1 MSLTIQLPMTTEHY
15 LRENATREGMPLER
29 YISQL
34 LTATSF
40 SKTAKKN
47 KKSLTEAELLKYC
60 QLAIQTD
67 DLAEYQRLRALYK
80 LNKITDEERES
91 LIQLNDLIEIAHAKR
106 MAYVFQLATLRN
118 VSLEKTM
125 TDLGIKHLSE

>member
-15 LRENATREGMPLER
+15 LRENATREGMSLER
-29 YISQL
+29 YIAQL
-34 LTATSF
+34 LTATSI
-40 SKTAKKN
+40 SKSAKKN
-47 KKSLTEAELLKYC
+47 KKSLTEAELLEHC

-67 DLAEYQRLRALYK
+67 DLAEYHRLRTLYK

-106 MAYVFQLATLRN
+106 MAFVLQLATLRN
-118 VSLEKTM
+118 ISLEKAM
-125 TDLGIKHLSE
+125 KDLGIKHLSE